1 MTSQTTK
8 KMVTLMAAGAVALV
22 ALPGTASAGRG
33 QVPDH
38 RVQQFEAT
46 LRPVAHDPAADGG
59 TEASGRAKLMLRQGN
74 LLTTKVHVSGLT
86 PQVHVMHIHGAEQAA
101 HECPGPERRD
111 DLVDD
116 GLIETVEGLED
127 YGPVVVSLTTTGD
140 TSPASTLAVDRYEVA
155 GRNGRIN
162 YNRTFAIPE
171 GIAANLENQHIVVHG
186 HDIDGDGTYASR
198 ITALGAP
205 LEAELPVAC
214 GEIDLR

>member
-1 MTSQTTK
+1 MRLDRTK
-8 KMVTLMAAGAVALV
+8 RMAKLAAVGAVALV
-22 ALPGTASAGRG
+22 AVPATASADRG
-33 QVPDH
+33 AAGDH
-38 RVQQFEAT
+38 PARHLVAT

-59 TEASGRAKLMLRQGN
+59 SNATGQASLLVRRGN
-74 LLTTKVHVSGLT
+74 KLTTTVEVSGLS

-101 HECPGPERRD
+101 HECPGADRRD

-116 GLIETVEGLED
+116 GLIETVEGLDD

-155 GRNGRIN
+155 GADGRIE
-162 YNRTFAIPE
+162 YHRTFDIPS

-198 ITALGAP
+198 VTALGAP

-214 GEIDLR
+214 GEIDPR